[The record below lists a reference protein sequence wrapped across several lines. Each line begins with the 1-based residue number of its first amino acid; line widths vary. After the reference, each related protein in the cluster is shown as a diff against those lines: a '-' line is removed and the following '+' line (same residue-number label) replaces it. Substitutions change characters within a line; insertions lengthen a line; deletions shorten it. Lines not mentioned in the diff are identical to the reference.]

1 MDKKTLPIII
11 VLALLIIFYY
21 PLLQMLGLYEPP
33 PPEEKTADTTSQAE
47 SPISRDDDG
56 KSQSLSEQPPLTFQS
71 DDAYKT
77 DTAGKA
83 NETTRIDTVK
93 IVTNKYEVSLS
104 SYGGGLV
111 SLLLK
116 EYSYG
121 VNGQIDM
128 LSLSKHATPDFTF
141 AGETFSASSVHYTS
155 TKSSGTYYAES
166 EPFEVTYRYQYSN
179 GAELIKQYKFF
190 PDEYHF
196 DLIVEIRNREQFGFE
211 RQYQIVWNTP
221 LGVTEPQVEQDY
233 EEMAAVAMMGDSRV
247 MLDDYEDDKL
257 DQTLDGVTH
266 WAGLRSKYFASVI
279 IPRNRASDRVFA
291 RGQIGT
297 VMTTDGPV
305 EAREIIAGLNLP
317 IEYASSFADSFTIF
331 VGPMDYNLLSDY
343 DVGLEDI
350 LGIGTTPYIGWLIRP
365 FAIAIVWILPKMYD
379 IIPNY
384 GIVIILFALLVKLIT
399 LPLSLKS
406 FKSMQAMKDIQPKLE
421 ELKKRHKKDPQALN
435 KEMMKLYK
443 KHGVNP
449 ISGCLPMLPQMP
461 LFFALF
467 SVFRST
473 ILLREAPFVW
483 FIDDL
488 SRGASSLTDPY
499 ILLVLVMIGAQF
511 VSQKITMASTQQNK
525 MLMYV
530 MPLFMGFIFYSFA
543 AGLVLYW
550 TSFSVFSL
558 LDYAFFKR
566 PKANKVE
573 TA

>member
-21 PLLQMLGLYEPP
+21 PLLEMLGLYEPTP
-33 PPEEKTADTTSQAE
+33 PQEKSADSTSQAE
-47 SPISRDDDG
+47 SELRQADDSKPQRLSD
-56 KSQSLSEQPPLTFQS
+56 QSPQAYQPYDPF
-71 DDAYKT
+71 KT
-77 DTAGKA
+77 DTASVAAG
-83 NETTRIDTVK
+83 TQSIDTVK
-93 IVTNKYEVSLS
+93 IITNKYEASLS

-111 SLLLK
+111 TLLLK

-121 VNGQIDM
+121 GNGQIDM
-128 LSLSKHATPDFTF
+128 LSLSQNATPDFTF
-141 AGETFSASSVHYTS
+141 AAETFSASKVHY
-155 TKSSGTYYAES
+155 SSSKPAGTYYAES
-166 EPFEVTYRYQYSN
+166 EAIEVTYRYNYGN
-179 GAELIKQYKFF
+179 GGELIKHYKFY
-190 PDEYHF
+190 PDKYHF
-196 DLIVEIRNREQFGFE
+196 ELVIEIRNRDQFGFE

-221 LGVTEPQVEQDY
+221 PGVTEPQVEQDY
-233 EEMAAVAMMGDSRV
+233 QEMAAVAMLGDSRV
-247 MLDDYEDDKL
+247 MLDDYEDDRL
-257 DQTLDGVTH
+257 NQTLDGVTH
-266 WAGLRSKYFASVI
+266 WAGLRSKYFASII
-279 IPRNRASDRVFA
+279 IPRNKPADRVFA

-297 VMTTDGPV
+297 IMTNDGPV
-305 EAREIIAGLNLP
+305 EGREIIAGLNLP
-317 IEYASSFADSFTIF
+317 IEYVPSFADSFTIF
-331 VGPMDYNLLSDY
+331 VGPMDYNLLSEY

-350 LGIGTTPYIGWLIRP
+350 LGIGTTPYVGWLIKP
-365 FAIAIVWILPKMYD
+365 FAIAIVWILPRMYD
-379 IIPNY
+379 FIPNY
-384 GIVIILFALLVKLIT
+384 GIVIILFALLVKIIT

-473 ILLREAPFVW
+473 ILLREAPFFW

-488 SRGASSLTDPY
+488 SRGASGLTDPY

-525 MLMYV
+525 MIMYI

-558 LDYAFFKR
+558 LDYVFFKR
-566 PKANKVE
+566 PKAKKVE
-573 TA
+573 TS

>member
-11 VLALLIIFYY
+11 LLALLIIFYY
-21 PLLQMLGLYEPP
+21 PLLEMLGLYEPI
-33 PPEEKTADTTSQAE
+33 PPEEKTADTTSQADRPIRQTE
-47 SPISRDDDG
+47 DAKPQILSDQSP
-56 KSQSLSEQPPLTFQS
+56 QAYQPYDPF
-71 DDAYKT
+71 KT
-77 DTAGKA
+77 DTAHVAAG
-83 NETTRIDTVK
+83 TQTIDTVK
-93 IVTNKYEVSLS
+93 IITTKYEASLS
-104 SYGGGLV
+104 SYGAGLV
-111 SLLLK
+111 TLLLR

-121 VNGQIDM
+121 GNGQIDM
-128 LSLSKHATPDFTF
+128 LSLSRDATPDFTF
-141 AGETFSASSVHYTS
+141 AAETFSASNVHY
-155 TKSSGTYYAES
+155 SSSKPAGTYYAES
-166 EPFEVTYRYQYSN
+166 EPIELTYRYQYGN
-179 GAELIKQYKFF
+179 GGELIKHYKFY
-190 PDEYHF
+190 PDKYHF
-196 DLIVEIRNREQFGFE
+196 DLVIEIRNRDQFGFE

-221 LGVTEPQVEQDY
+221 PGVTEPQVEQDY
-233 EEMAAVAMMGDSRV
+233 QEMAAVAMMGDSRV
-247 MLDDYEDDKL
+247 MLDDYEDDRL
-257 DQTLDGVTH
+257 NQTFDGVTQ
-266 WAGLRSKYFASVI
+266 WAGLRSKYFASII
-279 IPRNRASDRVFA
+279 IPQNKAADRVFA

-297 VMTTDGPV
+297 IMTNDGPV
-305 EAREIIAGLNLP
+305 EGRQIIAGLNLP
-317 IEYASSFADSFTIF
+317 IEYVPSFADSFTIF
-331 VGPMDYNLLSDY
+331 VGPMDYNLLSEY
-343 DVGLEDI
+343 DAGLEDI
-350 LGIGTTPYIGWLIRP
+350 LGIGTMPYVGWLIKP
-365 FAIAIVWILPKMYD
+365 FAIAIVWILPRMYN

-384 GIVIILFALLVKLIT
+384 GIVIILFALLVKIIT

-421 ELKKRHKKDPQALN
+421 ELKKRHKKDPSALN

-488 SRGASSLTDPY
+488 SRGASGLTDPY

-511 VSQKITMASTQQNK
+511 VSQKITMASTQQNN
-525 MLMYV
+525 MIMYI

-558 LDYAFFKR
+558 LDYVFFKR
-566 PKANKVE
+566 PKAKKVE
-573 TA
+573 TS

>member
-11 VLALLIIFYY
+11 ILALLIIFYY
-21 PLLQMLGLYEPP
+21 PLLETLGLYEPAP
-33 PPEEKTADTTSQAE
+33 PQEKSADSTSQAE
-47 SPISRDDDG
+47 SPIRQADDSKPQLFSD
-56 KSQSLSEQPPLTFQS
+56 QSPPTNQS
-71 DDAYKT
+71 YDPFKT
-77 DTAGKA
+77 DTASA
-83 NETTRIDTVK
+83 AASTATVDTVK
-93 IVTNKYEVSLS
+93 IITNKYEVSLS

-111 SLLLK
+111 TLLLK

-121 VNGQIDM
+121 GNGQIDM
-128 LSLSKHATPDFTF
+128 LSLSKNATPDFTF
-141 AGETFSASSVHYTS
+141 AAETFSASKVHYN
-155 TKSSGTYYAES
+155 SSKPAGTYYAES
-166 EPFEVTYRYQYSN
+166 EAIELTYRYNYGN
-179 GAELIKQYKFF
+179 GGELIKRYKFY

-196 DLIVEIRNREQFGFE
+196 DLVIEIRNRDQFGFE
-211 RQYQIVWNTP
+211 RQYQIVWNTSP
-221 LGVTEPQVEQDY
+221 GVTEPQIEQDY
-233 EEMAAVAMMGDSRV
+233 EAMAAVAMMGDSRV
-247 MLDDYEDDKL
+247 MLDDYEDDRL
-257 DQTLDGVTH
+257 NQTLDGVTQ
-266 WAGLRSKYFASVI
+266 WAGLRSKYFASII
-279 IPRNRASDRVFA
+279 IPRNKAADRVFA

-297 VMTTDGPV
+297 IVTSDGPV

-317 IEYASSFADSFTIF
+317 IEYVPSFADSFTIF
-331 VGPMDYNLLSDY
+331 VGPMDYNLLADY

-350 LGIGTTPYIGWLIRP
+350 LGIGTTPYVGWLIKP
-365 FAIAIVWILPKMYD
+365 FAIAIVWILPRMYN

-421 ELKKRHKKDPQALN
+421 ELKKRHKKDPAALN

-473 ILLREAPFVW
+473 ILLREAPFFW

-488 SRGASSLTDPY
+488 SRGASGFTDPY

-511 VSQKITMASTQQNK
+511 VSQKITMPSTQQNK
-525 MLMYV
+525 MIMYI
-530 MPLFMGFIFYSFA
+530 MPFFMGFIFYSFA

-550 TSFSVFSL
+550 TCFSIFSL
-558 LDYAFFKR
+558 LDYVIFKR

-573 TA
+573 TS